1 MKQRAILAVMA
12 IGVAS
17 GSVLAQGV
25 PVIDLTS
32 ITKQIEQLTE
42 ARNQLAQL
50 QQTYQSFNHV
60 TNMGDIASLLNN
72 PAIRQALPK
81 DFGTAEAALMGQGA
95 TGRQQADQVYTP
107 GGNAFYASE
116 VARIQGANAGQKSV
130 AQSMYDAAG
139 KRLDGIEQL
148 RLQIGQSSDPKT
160 TMDLQARLGV
170 EMAAAQQDTLKMQ
183 ALAML
188 QQAEAQVE
196 AQRQRED
203 YEREIQAGIQ
213 RLGGQ
218 GNGASGAA
226 TN

>member
-1 MKQRAILAVMA
+1 MNQRTIFAIMA
-12 IGVAS
+12 LGFAARGVC
-17 GSVLAQGV
+17 AQGV
-25 PVIDLTS
+25 PVIDLSS
-32 ITKQIEQLTE
+32 IAKQIEQLTE

-60 TNMGDIASLLNN
+60 TSMGDIASLLNN
-72 PAIRQALPK
+72 PAIRNALPK
-81 DFGTAEAALMGQGA
+81 DFGSAEAALMGKGA
-95 TGRQQADQVYTP
+95 STRQQADQVYTP
-107 GGNAFYASE
+107 GGNDFYASE
-116 VARIQGANAGQKSV
+116 VSRIQGANAGQKSV

-148 RLQIGQSSDPKT
+148 RQQIGQSEDPKT

-188 QQAEAQVE
+188 QQAEAQVQE
-196 AQRQRED
+196 QRQRED
-203 YEREIQAGIQ
+203 YEREIQASIQ
-213 RLGGQ
+213 RLGGK
-218 GNGASGAA
+218 GTGASTVP